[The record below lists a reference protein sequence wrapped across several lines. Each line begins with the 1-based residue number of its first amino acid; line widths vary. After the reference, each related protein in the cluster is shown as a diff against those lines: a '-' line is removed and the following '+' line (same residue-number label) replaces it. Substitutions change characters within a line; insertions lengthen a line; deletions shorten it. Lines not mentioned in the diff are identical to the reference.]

1 MELISL
7 LRPSHSVIAIARFTG
22 CFMNIIVVQA
32 QDRSSNSTD
41 ELSLY
46 QFKREGDI
54 YGVLTT
60 WNSGTAFC
68 DWRGVTCDQKRERVM
83 RLNLFGLG
91 LRGRISPHIGNLSS
105 LTDLDLSSNS
115 LNGPIPEEIGR
126 LSLLKSLNLRNTGI
140 SKIPINFTRCSLLE
154 FLDLSATFISN
165 ESLPLDL
172 GLLSSLQE
180 LHLSYSAFLGSLPP
194 VIANLTSLTI
204 LDLSFNKLTGAIPA
218 SLGRLIQLESLIL
231 KGNLFMAKIPYEI
244 YKMSSL
250 LHLDIS
256 FNNLKGEITPNIG
269 NLIHLTF
276 LDLGFNMLNGS
287 MPDEIGQLEH
297 LETLYLSGNILS
309 GQIPLSLVNCSNLRN
324 LNLSQNRINGHI
336 PAPIFTMPLTSIDLS
351 YNYLYGNIPKNIS
364 NTFYEIHMT
373 NNLFTGT
380 IPSFLG
386 NLEYLKVLD
395 LSANHLLGQ
404 IPETFKNLKT
414 IEELKLSGN
423 NLSGKFVENL
433 EYLMTLRHLD
443 LSHNDLEGEV
453 PDEGIFK
460 VISPNDLQLRG
471 NKNLCGGTSLVN
483 LPACPNQT
491 QTSHQEHSHKTM
503 KITILII
510 SVPISMILLCITL
523 LLLRR
528 YRSRS
533 GLPSSIQLKREY
545 IKISYEE
552 LSVATNGFNM
562 DNLIGFGSFG
572 SVYKGILGDGTIVAV
587 KVLHLKRR
595 RDLKFF
601 VAECRALSRIRHR
614 NLVKLITCCSSRGV
628 EGNEFKALIFEFMSK
643 GSLDKWLHSPLHS
656 VMDSEDQNPNF
667 NLNILQRLS
676 IAIDVASAMDYLHH
690 DCAPPVVHC
699 DLKPGNILLDE
710 DMVAHVGDFGLARIL
725 FPVNPLEHHSSTL
738 GLKGSI
744 GYIPPE
750 YGFGA
755 KASREGDV
763 YSFGILILEMFTRK
777 RPTND
782 LFVNGLSLREFVSK
796 AYPDRVLEVADK
808 RLFEGGGTI
817 SGWEWQNQ
825 MQPSLVAIMGIGLS
839 CSMESPKNRSNM
851 RDILK
856 NLQDIKNSIV
866 TLHLINAA

>member
-7 LRPSHSVIAIARFTG
+7 LRPSHSVIAIAIFTG

-83 RLNLFGLG
+83 RLNLLGLG
-91 LRGRISPHIGNLSS
+91 LRGRISPHI
-105 LTDLDLSSNS
+105 
-115 LNGPIPEEIGR
+115 
-126 LSLLKSLNLRNTGI
+126 
-140 SKIPINFTRCSLLE
+140 
-154 FLDLSATFISN
+154 
-165 ESLPLDL
+165 
-172 GLLSSLQE
+172 
-180 LHLSYSAFLGSLPP
+180 
-194 VIANLTSLTI
+194 
-204 LDLSFNKLTGAIPA
+204 
-218 SLGRLIQLESLIL
+218 
-231 KGNLFMAKIPYEI
+231 
-244 YKMSSL
+244 
-250 LHLDIS
+250 
-256 FNNLKGEITPNIG
+256 
-269 NLIHLTF
+269 
-276 LDLGFNMLNGS
+276 
-287 MPDEIGQLEH
+287 
-297 LETLYLSGNILS
+297 
-309 GQIPLSLVNCSNLRN
+309 
-324 LNLSQNRINGHI
+324 
-336 PAPIFTMPLTSIDLS
+336 
-351 YNYLYGNIPKNIS
+351 
-364 NTFYEIHMT
+364 
-373 NNLFTGT
+373 
-380 IPSFLG
+380 G